1 MRKLNGGTIMKIGEA
16 IKKAMKAEKITQVQL
31 AEKVGAKSQSVIAER
46 LKMDNIS
53 INVIIDMLDAVGY
66 EMVIQP
72 KGNKSESQIIIEK

>member
-1 MRKLNGGTIMKIGEA
+1 MKIGEA

-72 KGNKSESQIIIEK
+72 KNNNTEGQLTINK